1 MKLEERMHQ
10 VKSEVDEALLRF
22 FAKKRQEAKR
32 IHPSTVALVDQVA
45 DLTLRAGKRVRPF
58 LCWVGYQAVTRQD
71 DSGNPRGDSRN
82 QQLMAV
88 MVGLELFQSFALI
101 HDDIMDQDK
110 LRRGKPS
117 VHEKFRLTV
126 FDSGLT
132 RNLARAIHYGESMG
146 ILAGDLALVWADEEM
161 SVVFDSGNPRDSRN
175 LVMVYRQMK
184 EEVVYG
190 QALDVMREADAS
202 DVAQER
208 VDELKTAWYSV
219 VRPLQIGSCLAQF
232 PESSVYHPRFREFQ
246 RVWEAWGVP
255 AGMLFQLR
263 DDFLDGAIDEK
274 TFKKKAEVLRNIA
287 DQAVSDAVI
296 TDHTRA
302 LLLDIVQ
309 FVCTRKS

>member
-10 VKSEVDEALLRF
+10 VKSEVDEALVRF

-32 IHPSTVALVDQVA
+32 IHPSTVALVDQIA

-58 LCWVGYQAVTRQD
+58 LCWVGYEAVQVI
-71 DSGNPRGDSRN
+71 DSGNLFFDSRN
-82 QQLMAV
+82 QRLIHV
-88 MVGLELFQSFALI
+88 MVGLELFQTFALI
-101 HDDIMDQDK
+101 HDDIMDESAE
-110 LRRGKPS
+110 RRGGKSIHAS
-117 VHEKFRLTV
+117 VGK
-126 FDSGLT
+126 
-132 RNLARAIHYGESMG
+132 SMA

-161 SVVFDSGNPRDSRN
+161 SVVFDSGLTRN

-184 EEVVYG
+184 EEVMYG
-190 QALDVMREADAS
+190 QALDVMREAGAS

-219 VRPLQIGSCLAQF
+219 VRPLQIGSCLAISGSPSRSQS
-232 PESSVYHPRFREFQ
+232 PPGRWPKDSFQ
-246 RVWEAWGVP
+246 VKCFEVWERYGVP
-255 AGMLFQLR
+255 VGKLFQLR

>member
-10 VKSEVDEALLRF
+10 VKSEVDEALVRF

-32 IHPSTVALVDQVA
+32 IHPSTVALVDQIA

-58 LCWVGYQAVTRQD
+58 LCWVGYEAVQVI
-71 DSGNPRGDSRN
+71 DSGNLFFDSRN
-82 QQLMAV
+82 QRLIHV
-88 MVGLELFQSFALI
+88 MVGLELFQTFALI
-101 HDDIMDQDK
+101 HDDIMDESAE
-110 LRRGKPS
+110 RRGGKSIHAS
-117 VHEKFRLTV
+117 VGK
-126 FDSGLT
+126 
-132 RNLARAIHYGESMG
+132 SMA

-161 SVVFDSGNPRDSRN
+161 GRAGKAVQA
-175 LVMVYRQMK
+175 LYQKMK
-184 EEVVYG
+184 EEVMYG
-190 QALDVMREADAS
+190 QALDVMREAGAS

-219 VRPLQIGSCLAQF
+219 VRPLQIGSCLAISGSPSRSQS
-232 PESSVYHPRFREFQ
+232 PPGRWPKDSFQ
-246 RVWEAWGVP
+246 VKCFEVWERYGVP
-255 AGMLFQLR
+255 VGKLFQLR

-287 DQAVSDAVI
+287 DQALTDAVI
-296 TDHTRA
+296 ADHTRV